1 MTSKQ
6 ILSNH
11 REIDI
16 LLERK
21 FQGLFLFRTRI
32 EGKKEEERKM
42 DRVSR
47 MLVKIKSKI

>member
-16 LLERK
+16 LLEQK

-32 EGKKEEERKM
+32 EEERKM
-42 DRVSR
+42 NRVSR